1 MSLYTQELRISF
13 VLLTIII
20 ECYYYHRIYSTRAS
34 RSNTGTLRPGGKE
47 AKQLAVQRIV
57 SVRKDTETQCRI
69 VFGSLDEKRKKS
81 KRAHRPYELLFDS
94 PNELKRFL
102 HSLQVVRE
110 SAPKR
115 GMSVMKMERLGSF
128 MNLENSVFGMWYS
141 SAKCENFNHIP
152 QILTNNTVSLF
163 RITVH
168 WRVTNILCITQKWL

>member
-1 MSLYTQELRISF
+1 MSITDTVCI
-13 VLLTIII
+13 LLTNI
-20 ECYYYHRIYSTRAS
+20 H
-34 RSNTGTLRPGGKE
+34 SNHAQT
-47 AKQLAVQRIV
+47 Q
-57 SVRKDTETQCRI
+57 VRKDTETQCRI

-128 MNLENSVFGMWYS
+128 MNLENSMFGMWCS
-141 SAKCENFNHIP
+141 SA
-152 QILTNNTVSLF
+152 
-163 RITVH
+163 
-168 WRVTNILCITQKWL
+168 